1 VPVDNKRIK
10 NLLSTELFQGLAEE
24 ELVSLLT
31 TFEEEQYSA
40 GKIIFDTNTSGER
53 VYLITGGAVRISRLT
68 NYGDETTLDILQ
80 SGELFGELASLDG
93 KSRSARVTA
102 VEDTS
107 LISFDHLSFENIF
120 RRNQRIASNLF
131 RELSA
136 RIRKTDDNIVLR
148 LEEQRIAI
156 ESRYQKLQNLI
167 DASKSINSTLD
178 LDKLLGLILDAATK
192 SIGADRGTLYLVDD
206 VKKELWSK
214 ILQGSNMIEIRLPIG
229 KGLSGFVAEKGETI
243 LIPDTYADPRFNP
256 EIDKQSGYR
265 TRNML
270 CMPMKNKDGKLIGV
284 FQLLN
289 KKEGAFDAED
299 VNFIDAFS
307 AHASVAIEN
316 ARLAQE
322 MVQNERLSAVGR
334 MASVIIHDIKNPMGT
349 LRVYAQV
356 MKKKSGNEEANKLAD
371 EMIRQVDRFVNM
383 TQEILDFTRGVSAS
397 NFQDMEFKTVM
408 DDVLSFIEKDLEKNN
423 VKLEK
428 NPNFEGIVTMD
439 QDKIV
444 RVFYN
449 IASNARDA
457 MPQGGMLTLT
467 TALDGGYVRIDF
479 KDTGTG
485 MPDEVKKKIF
495 EPFMT
500 YGKKHGTGLGMAIV
514 KKVIDDH
521 HGTIDIESEMGHGT
535 TITIRLPVKTLKT

>member
-1 VPVDNKRIK
+1 
-10 NLLSTELFQGLAEE
+10 
-24 ELVSLLT
+24 
-31 TFEEEQYSA
+31 
-40 GKIIFDTNTSGER
+40 
-53 VYLITGGAVRISRLT
+53 
-68 NYGDETTLDILQ
+68 
-80 SGELFGELASLDG
+80 
-93 KSRSARVTA
+93 
-102 VEDTS
+102 
-107 LISFDHLSFENIF
+107 
-120 RRNQRIASNLF
+120 
-131 RELSA
+131 
-136 RIRKTDDNIVLR
+136 
-148 LEEQRIAI
+148 
-156 ESRYQKLQNLI
+156 LI